1 MIASATEFFSDSDSP
16 KTSVIAR
23 GKSSATDPSSSA
35 APSIAILGIPFDN
48 VTTAQTIESIEKM
61 VASGQPHYLA
71 TANVD
76 FLVQARRDVELRRI
90 LLDADLVLCDGT
102 PLLWASRL
110 LGNPLPERVAGSD
123 LVPLLI
129 QIAEKKKYR
138 IYFLGGSPDAAER
151 AVANLQKQHP
161 QLLIAGYY
169 SPPFSSLFEMNH
181 DKIKRRIQD
190 AKPDL
195 LFVSFGCPKQ
205 EKWISM
211 HYRSLG
217 VSVCVGVGATIDFL
231 AGKMKRA
238 PKWMRKTGTEWI
250 FRMAQEPR
258 RLLRRYWNGLWWFGG
273 AIAQQ
278 WWSMQFSRQK
288 DDAARQA
295 FPPTGKQT
303 WKKVRMPERLDVE
316 TVRRDAL
323 LCEQA
328 LATSRHCLID
338 LSRVKFVDSTGIGL
352 LIRLQ
357 KKARITGGQLIL
369 VAPSRAMQAAL
380 KMMRLRDYFIIAEN
394 YSEARNISE
403 AAAVVNPV
411 LLQQNYFPSKPALF
425 WRGEVTAANADSVW
439 QITQTQIASRV
450 GTKVPLQ
457 IDLSSLQFIDSA
469 GVDLMLRAKRNASI
483 QGLKV
488 RFTGAQPNVK
498 NVLRLSN
505 LESVVLG
512 ND

>member
-1 MIASATEFFSDSDSP
+1 MIAT
-16 KTSVIAR
+16 
-23 GKSSATDPSSSA
+23 ATDFFPNGASEAAESKAVSVVSQQNAA
-35 APSIAILGIPFDN
+35 APSIVILGIPFDN
-48 VTTAQTIESIEKM
+48 ITTGNAVEAIEKM
-61 VASGQPHYLA
+61 VASGKPHYLA

-76 FLVQARRDVELRRI
+76 FLLQAKADVELRRI
-90 LLDADLVLCDGT
+90 LINADLVLCDGT
-102 PLLWASRL
+102 PLVWASRL

-129 QIAEKKKYR
+129 RIAEKKKYR
-138 IYFLGGSPDAAER
+138 VFFLGGSPESTET
-151 AVANLQKQHP
+151 AVANLRQKHP
-161 QLLIAGYY
+161 NLEIAGHY
-169 SPPFSSLFEMNH
+169 SPPFAPLFEMNH
-181 DKIKRRIQD
+181 EKIKRRIQQ

-211 HYRSLG
+211 HYRTLG
-217 VSVCVGVGATIDFL
+217 VPVSVGVGATIDFL

-238 PKWMRKTGTEWI
+238 PKWMQRTGTEWL
-250 FRMAQEPR
+250 FRVAQEPR

-278 WWSMQFSRQK
+278 WWRMQLTGK
-288 DDAARQA
+288 KEEAANRA
-295 FPPTGKQT
+295 FPPEGKQT
-303 WKKVRMPERLDVE
+303 WKKVKMAERLDVE

-357 KKARITGGQLIL
+357 KKARVTGAQLIL
-369 VAPSRAMQAAL
+369 VAPSHAMQSAL
-380 KMMRLRDYFIIAEN
+380 KLMRLQDFFIIARDFVQ
-394 YSEARNISE
+394 ARKISG

-425 WRGEVTAANADSVW
+425 WRGEITAANADEVW
-439 QITQTQIASRV
+439 KITQHQIALRTR
-450 GTKVPLQ
+450 TKVPLR

-469 GVDLMLRAKRNASI
+469 GVDLMLRARRNASCC
-483 QGLKV
+483 GFNL
-488 RFTGAQPNVK
+488 RFTGAQPNVR
-498 NVLRLSN
+498 NVLRHSN
-505 LESVVLG
+505 LETAVLD
-512 ND
+512 N

>member
-1 MIASATEFFSDSDSP
+1 MIATVTDFFPDDSAE
-16 KTSVIAR
+16 
-23 GKSSATDPSSSA
+23 SSTAERNLSA
-35 APSIAILGIPFDN
+35 PPLQIPAAGPSIAILGIPFDN
-48 VTTAQTIESIEKM
+48 VTTTQTIQAIEEM
-61 VASGQPHYLA
+61 VASGKSHYLA

-76 FLVQARRDVELRRI
+76 FLLQARNDIELRRI
-90 LLDADLVLCDGT
+90 LLNANLVLCDGT
-102 PLLWASRL
+102 PLVWASRL

-129 QIAEKKKYR
+129 RIAEKKKYR
-138 IYFLGGSPDAAER
+138 IFFLGGSPEAAER

-161 QLLIAGYY
+161 QLLIAGHY
-169 SPPFSSLFEMNH
+169 SPPFTSLLEMNH
-181 DKIKRRIQD
+181 DEIKLRIQSG
-190 AKPDL
+190 KPDL

-217 VSVCVGVGATIDFL
+217 VPVCVGVGATIDFL

-238 PKWMRKTGTEWI
+238 PKWMQKTGTEWI
-250 FRMAQEPR
+250 FRIAQEPR

-278 WWSMQFSRQK
+278 WWRMQFTRRK
-288 DDAARQA
+288 EETARQA
-295 FPPTGKQT
+295 FPPIEKQI
-303 WKKVRMPERLDVE
+303 WKKVKMPERLDVE

-338 LSRVKFVDSTGIGL
+338 LSGVRFVDSTGIGL

-357 KKARITGGQLIL
+357 KKARITGAQLIL
-369 VAPSRAMQAAL
+369 VAPSHSMQSAL
-380 KMMRLRDYFIIAEN
+380 KLMRLRDFFVIAEN
-394 YSEARNISE
+394 FSEARKICE
-403 AAAVVNPV
+403 TVAVVNPV

-425 WRGEVTAANADSVW
+425 WRGEVTAANADAVW
-439 QITQTQIASRV
+439 QITETQIASRA
-450 GTKVPLQ
+450 GAKAPLH

-469 GVDLMLRAKRNASI
+469 GVDLMLRAKRSASAR
-483 QGLKV
+483 GLKL
-488 RFTGAQPNVK
+488 RFTGAQPNVQ

-512 ND
+512 TE

>member
-1 MIASATEFFSDSDSP
+1 MIAT
-16 KTSVIAR
+16 
-23 GKSSATDPSSSA
+23 ATDFFPNGASEAAESKTDLVVSQQTA
-35 APSIAILGIPFDN
+35 PAPSIVILGIPFDN
-48 VTTAQTIESIEKM
+48 ITTSDAVSAIEKM
-61 VASGQPHYLA
+61 VASGKPHYLA

-76 FLVQARRDVELRRI
+76 FLMQAKTDVELRRI

-102 PLLWASRL
+102 PLVWASRL

-129 QIAEKKKYR
+129 RIAEKKKYR
-138 IYFLGGSPDAAER
+138 VFFLGGSPDSAET
-151 AVANLQKQHP
+151 AVANLRRTHP
-161 QLLIAGYY
+161 DLEIAGHY
-169 SPPFSSLFEMNH
+169 SPPFAPLFEMNH
-181 DKIKRRIQD
+181 EKIKRRIQQ

-217 VSVCVGVGATIDFL
+217 VPVSVGVGATIDFL

-238 PKWMRKTGTEWI
+238 PKWMQRTGTEWI
-250 FRMAQEPR
+250 FRLAQEPR
-258 RLLRRYWNGLWWFGG
+258 RLLGRYWKGIWWFGG
-273 AIAQQ
+273 AITQQ
-278 WWSMQFSRQK
+278 WWRMQLTGK
-288 DDAARQA
+288 KEEAVKHA
-295 FPPTGKQT
+295 FPPNGKQT
-303 WKKVRMPERLDVE
+303 WKKVRIAERLDVE

-338 LSRVKFVDSTGIGL
+338 LSRVRFVDSTGIGL

-369 VAPSRAMQAAL
+369 VSLSRAMQSAL
-380 KMMRLRDYFIIAEN
+380 KLMRLQDFFTIARDFFHARKIAN
-394 YSEARNISE
+394 S
-403 AAAVVNPV
+403 AAVVNPV

-425 WRGEVTAANADSVW
+425 WRGEITAANASQVW
-439 QITQTQIASRV
+439 EITQQQIALR
-450 GTKVPLQ
+450 TQTRTPMR

-469 GVDLMLRAKRNASI
+469 GVDLMLRARRNAAGC
-483 QGLKV
+483 GLNL
-488 RFTGAQPNVK
+488 RFTGAQPNVR
-498 NVLRLSN
+498 NVLRVSN
-505 LESVVLG
+505 LESVILD
-512 ND
+512 N